1 MSEKLSDHLQPLG
14 RACRTVAFA
23 LIAGF
28 CRRLGHDEVA
38 ARIAR
43 RPAGEQAMIVAAA
56 LAALALTSLLFAQFG
71 AIGMLVF
78 LLLVI
83 LIVN

>member
-1 MSEKLSDHLQPLG
+1 MPEKLSDHLQPLG

-38 ARIAR
+38 ARMSR
-43 RPAGEQAMIVAAA
+43 RPAREQALIVGAT
-56 LAALALTSLLFAQFG
+56 LAGLALTSLLFAQFG
-71 AIGMLVF
+71 AIGMLIF

-83 LIVN
+83 VIVN